1 MRHAQESG
9 LYLKGQGHTLRSKVK
24 IGLNS
29 ACPDHYSE
37 ISQWNLKLFHICIHL
52 HQLVW
57 HAPDP
62 GLYLKGKGH
71 TWIYERDN
79 GILKHTLPKK

>member
-57 HAPDP
+57 HAQDP
-62 GLYLKGKGH
+62 GLYLKGQGH
-71 TWIYERDN
+71 TERSN
-79 GILKHTLPKK
+79 ANIGETCFFL